1 MIEMPPLTSIAP
13 AATLVGLLFLLRY
26 FFAMR
31 RIWKAAGHRPS
42 FQFGDYF
49 RATKRGA
56 FGEDLEPERRY
67 AARQF
72 WFGAVLLAI
81 GLVVYGWLL
90 VAGSVT
96 AGSV

>member
-1 MIEMPPLTSIAP
+1 MTEIPPLSSIAA

-26 FFAMR
+26 FLAMR

-56 FGEDLEPERRY
+56 FGEELEPERRY

-72 WFGAVLLAI
+72 WFGAVLLVT
-81 GLVVYGWLL
+81 GLVLYGWLFTT
-90 VAGSVT
+90 GTPVT
-96 AGSV
+96 LNM